1 MMHAPVSETSTR
13 WHSLPRERV
22 RVRHRR
28 PGVRSDDESPAK
40 STSARHDSPQP
51 RIERPPPPSPSRRI
65 RSIDGLR
72 ALSVIAV
79 LTYHVRPSLLPG
91 GFLGVDVFLVIS
103 GFVVTTVLLHD
114 ITEQGRIRFARFY
127 ARRIRRLIPTL
138 LLVVTAVALVT
149 YSRGAYTSARV
160 NDSLASLGF
169 VMNWRE
175 ALTGGS
181 YFAAFADPS
190 PTRHLWSLAVE
201 EQWYLIW
208 PVVLFVMWRRNRTLP
223 VVPVAAAAAVAATWW
238 WAIRLGA
245 SDPSRA
251 YYGTDTR
258 VAILLMG
265 AGAGLLHT
273 RSGLRVSR
281 WIGVLALGVVG
292 VCWRLGHAEWGWA
305 HPWLFL
311 IVGVATTVLIGAV
324 VDDNGLLARAL
335 SVRPLQWL
343 GDASYA
349 IYLWHWPVL
358 LLTPDSL
365 LDRLPAP
372 HEVSMV
378 AITLLLS
385 ALTLHLIER
394 PLRKVRTRICVPII
408 AAAAVGVLVLTLSLP
423 VAPSTAAP
431 APLAAGEQRGNAG
444 APVVMVIGDSVSASL
459 GAYFDADMFN
469 GALTVDTQ
477 AEPGC
482 GLPAEAIVTND
493 GEVPRNSLCVEIER
507 GWARRFETHP
517 PDAMLTVLGGWEMF
531 DVVID
536 GRTVAFGSP
545 EWEEHLVS
553 RLDSWFAPA
562 YAANVPVVITDVPC
576 FGQLDGQLRKGA
588 GFERY
593 DVERQAAVND
603 LIARYGAQ
611 HPGIVTVVHPSEALC
626 RDGEPI
632 ERLDRYDGVHFSGPG
647 AERIW
652 QWLEPQLRPLLA
664 G

>member
-1 MMHAPVSETSTR
+1 MMHAPTSEAPTR
-13 WHSLPRERV
+13 WQPLPRERV
-22 RVRHRR
+22 RRR
-28 PGVRSDDESPAK
+28 RGGLRLSDDAPTRPSLTA
-40 STSARHDSPQP
+40 HDTP
-51 RIERPPPPSPSRRI
+51 RRRTEDGPPPSPSRRI

-114 ITEQGRIRFARFY
+114 ITEQGRVRFGRFY
-127 ARRIRRLIPTL
+127 ARRVRRLIPTL
-138 LLVVTAVALVT
+138 LVVVTAVALVT
-149 YSRGAYTSARV
+149 HQQGTYTTARV

-208 PVVLFVMWRRNRTLP
+208 PVALVVMWRRNRTLP
-223 VVPVAAAAAVAATWW
+223 VVPVVAAAAVAATWW

-265 AGAGLLHT
+265 AGVGLLHA
-273 RSGLRVSR
+273 RSGLRVGR
-281 WIGVLALGVVG
+281 WLGALALGVV
-292 VCWRLGHAEWGWA
+292 VACWRFSHAEWGWT

-311 IVGVATTVLIGAV
+311 VVGVATTVLVASV
-324 VDDNGLLARAL
+324 VDDAGLLARAL

-358 LLTPDSL
+358 LLVPDSL
-365 LDRLPAP
+365 LDRWPVP
-372 HEVSMV
+372 HEVSLV
-378 AITLLLS
+378 AITMVLS
-385 ALTLHLIER
+385 ALTLHVIER
-394 PLRKVRTRICVPII
+394 PVRKLRTRVCLPFI
-408 AAAAVGVLVLTLSLP
+408 AAGAVGVLVLTLSLP

-431 APLAAGEQRGNAG
+431 TPPSPNEQRGDAG

-459 GAYFDADMFN
+459 GAYFDADLF
-469 GALTVDTQ
+469 GGTLTVDTQ

-493 GEVPRNSLCVEIER
+493 GEVPRNSLCVDIER
-507 GWARRFETHP
+507 GWARRFESQP
-517 PDAMLTVLGGWEMF
+517 PDVMLTVLGGWEMF
-531 DVVID
+531 DVLID
-536 GRTVAFGSP
+536 GRVVAFGSP
-545 EWEEHLVS
+545 QWEEHLVT

-593 DVERQAAVND
+593 DVERQATVND

-611 HPGIVTVVHPSEALC
+611 HPGAVTVVHPSDALC

-632 ERLDRYDGVHFSGPG
+632 ERLDRYDGVHFAGPG
-647 AERIW
+647 AERMW
-652 QWLEPQLRPLLA
+652 QWLEPQLRPLI
-664 G
+664 GG